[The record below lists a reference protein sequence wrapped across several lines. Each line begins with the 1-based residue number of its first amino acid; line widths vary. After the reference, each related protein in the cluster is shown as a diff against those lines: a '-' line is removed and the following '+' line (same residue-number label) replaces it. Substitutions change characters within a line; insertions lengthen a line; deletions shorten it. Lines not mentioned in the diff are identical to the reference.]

1 MIIEVVF
8 VFAEIT
14 STHTLDEKN
23 CKFSIQVNEDNKIL
37 FAETQKIPGHY
48 GTIGCYETSNTG
60 CLVNTS
66 TEEYKKGTKEL
77 SSQADL
83 QKTNNHFI

>member
-48 GTIGCYETSNTG
+48 GTIGCY
-60 CLVNTS
+60 
-66 TEEYKKGTKEL
+66 
-77 SSQADL
+77 DL
-83 QKTNNHFI
+83 KA